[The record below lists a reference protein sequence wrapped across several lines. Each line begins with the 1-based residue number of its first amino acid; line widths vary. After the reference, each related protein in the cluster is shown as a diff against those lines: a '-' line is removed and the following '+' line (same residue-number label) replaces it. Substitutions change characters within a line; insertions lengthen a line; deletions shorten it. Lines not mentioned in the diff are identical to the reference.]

1 MRIVR
6 EFRFFPTLVTFGKK
20 KRVSSLPFHLV
31 YYTLMTQEQPQ
42 EKEVLLSIS
51 NHVATLTLNRPRKG
65 NALTATMN
73 SLLLDLLKQLESD
86 PDVRVIVL
94 TGAGKFFCTGMDLS
108 MAASS
113 SSTKEEVK
121 QSFINGLQVFE
132 TLYRFPKPVIA
143 RINGPCLGGGV
154 GLVFTT
160 DIRVIHQDAYFALT
174 EVKRGIIPAIISQ
187 YIVPELGSQKTREY
201 MLTGRRISAQ
211 EASPFLSTV
220 VSTPDQLD
228 NQVRAYADMLLE
240 SAPGAMANIKRLVD
254 TVSSG
259 GEAERALRI
268 RDGVQKAY
276 LEMMQSEEA
285 AYGIMSFVT
294 KKKADWSAFVKDNA
308 KL

>member
-1 MRIVR
+1 MSK
-6 EFRFFPTLVTFGKK
+6 ESKEP
-20 KRVSSLPFHLV
+20 
-31 YYTLMTQEQPQ
+31 
-42 EKEVLLSIS
+42 EVLIS
-51 NHVATLTLNRPRKG
+51 VENHVATLTLNRPRKG

-73 SLLLDLLKQLESD
+73 ALLLQYLAQIEKDA
-86 PDVRVIVL
+86 DVRVVVL

-113 SSTKEEVK
+113 SSSEQDVK
-121 QSFINGLQVFE
+121 ASFSNGLQVFE

-143 RINGPCLGGGV
+143 RVNGPCLGGGV

-160 DIRVIHQDAYFALT
+160 DIRVVHQDAYFALT

-201 MLTGRRISAQ
+201 MLTGRRVSAR
-211 EASPFLSTV
+211 EAHPFLSTIAA
-220 VSTPDQLD
+220 TPQELDQ
-228 NQVRAYADMLLE
+228 QVLSYATMLLE

-259 GEAERALRI
+259 GEAQRASRI
-268 RDGVQKAY
+268 RDGVEKAY

-285 AYGIMSFVT
+285 AYGIMAFVT
-294 KKKADWSAFVKDNA
+294 KQKADWSAFVKDNA

>member
-1 MRIVR
+1 
-6 EFRFFPTLVTFGKK
+6 
-20 KRVSSLPFHLV
+20 
-31 YYTLMTQEQPQ
+31 MTQEQPQ

>member
-1 MRIVR
+1 LLPL
-6 EFRFFPTLVTFGKK
+6 EK